1 LRVRGDG
8 AMTMVAEQERP
19 GELPARW
26 SAKAK
31 SEVVLRLF
39 RGEAVD
45 DVSREIQVPVHEL
58 ETWRRA
64 FLDGGMAGLRSRHG
78 EPEDRAIKQ
87 AQAKVGE
94 LMMKLELAELLL
106 EKRGYA
112 EEWTRLKKSRGW

>member
-1 LRVRGDG
+1 
-8 AMTMVAEQERP
+8 MTMMAEPERP
-19 GELPARW
+19 GDLPERW

-31 SEVVLRLF
+31 SDVVLRLF

-45 DVSREIQVPVHEL
+45 AVSREVPVPVHEL
-58 ETWRRA
+58 EAWRRA
-64 FLDGGMAGLRSRHG
+64 FLGGGMGGLTSRHG

-94 LMMKLELAELLL
+94 LMMTLGLAEMLL

-112 EEWTRLKKSRGW
+112 EELRKL